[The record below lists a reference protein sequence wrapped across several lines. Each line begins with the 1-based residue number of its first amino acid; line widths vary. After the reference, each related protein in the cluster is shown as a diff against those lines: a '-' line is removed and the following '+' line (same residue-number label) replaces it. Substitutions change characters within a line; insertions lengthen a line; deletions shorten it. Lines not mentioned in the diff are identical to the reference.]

1 MAKKIVIASGK
12 GGVGKSTVTAGLSR
26 ALENEGAKVLAID
39 FDIGLRS
46 LDLLFGV
53 REMVIKNWGDI
64 ILGNC
69 EKEHAIIPVGNIDFI
84 SAPLFFSEEFTP
96 EKVRE
101 MIHSFDE
108 YYDVIF
114 IDAPAGIAQGFS
126 LACAGAD
133 AAIVVSTPDDVCVRS
148 VEITAQNLK
157 NQGIGE
163 VRLVI
168 NRFIKKLSA
177 KRKFLNVDQ
186 VIDLTTVQLVGVI
199 PYDAKIGFSSM
210 QSSSFNFKASS
221 QKSFSRI
228 ARRIMGENVP
238 LKL

>member
-26 ALENEGAKVLAID
+26 ALENEGKKVLAMD

-53 REMVIKNWGDI
+53 REQVVNNWGDV
-64 ILGNC
+64 LSGNC
-69 EKEHAIIPVGNIDFI
+69 DKEHAIVHIGNIDFI
-84 SAPLFFSEEFTP
+84 SAPLYFDESFTE
-96 EKVRE
+96 EKVKE
-101 MIHSFDE
+101 MINAYE
-108 YYDVIF
+108 ENYDVIF
-114 IDAPAGIAQGFS
+114 IDAPAGIAKGFA

-133 AAIVVSTPDDVCVRS
+133 CAIVVSTPDDVCVRS
-148 VEITAQNLK
+148 VEITAHK
-157 NQGIGE
+157 ISSFGINDI
-163 VRLVI
+163 RLVI

-177 KRKFLNVDQ
+177 KRRFLKVDE
-186 VIDLTTVQLVGVI
+186 VIDMTTVQLIGVI

-210 QSSSFNFKASS
+210 QTSSFNFKASS

-228 ARRIMGENVP
+228 AKRILGENVP

>member
-26 ALENEGAKVLAID
+26 ALENEGKKVLAMD

-53 REMVIKNWGDI
+53 REQVVKNWGDI

-69 EKEHAIIPVGNIDFI
+69 EKEHAIIHVGDIDFV
-84 SAPLFFSEEFTP
+84 SAPLHYNDEFTP
-96 EKVRE
+96 EKVKK
-101 MIHSFDE
+101 MMKAFDE
-108 YYDVIF
+108 AYDVIF
-114 IDAPAGIAQGFS
+114 IDAPAGIGESFN

-133 AAIVVSTPDDVCVRS
+133 SALVVSTPDDVCVRS
-148 VEITAQNLK
+148 AEITAQK
-157 NQGIGE
+157 IESQGIRE
-163 VRLVI
+163 IRLVI

-186 VIDLTTVQLVGVI
+186 VIDLTTVQLIGVI

-210 QSSSFNFKASS
+210 QSSTFNFKASS

-228 ARRIMGENVP
+228 ARRILGENVP

>member
-26 ALENEGAKVLAID
+26 ALENEGKKVLAMD

-53 REMVIKNWGDI
+53 REQVVKNWGDVL
-64 ILGNC
+64 LGNC
-69 EKEHAIIPVGNIDFI
+69 AKEHAVIHVGDIDFI
-84 SAPLFFSEEFTP
+84 SAPMNYIDDFTP
-96 EKVRE
+96 EKVKE
-101 MIHSFDE
+101 MINSFEED
-108 YYDVIF
+108 YDVIF
-114 IDAPAGIAQGFS
+114 FDAPAGISQGFS

-133 AAIVVSTPDDVCVRS
+133 CAIVVSTPDDVCVRS
-148 VEITAQNLK
+148 VEITAQKISSN
-157 NQGIGE
+157 GINDI
-163 VRLVI
+163 RLII

-177 KRKFLNVDQ
+177 KKKFLNVDQ

-210 QSSSFNFKASS
+210 QSSGFNFKASS

-228 ARRIMGENVP
+228 AKRILGENVP

>member
-26 ALENEGAKVLAID
+26 ALENEGKRVLAMD

-53 REMVIKNWGDI
+53 REQVVKNWGDVL
-64 ILGNC
+64 LGFC
-69 EKEHAIIPVGNIDFI
+69 EKEHAIIRVGNIDFI
-84 SAPLFFSEEFTP
+84 SAPLNFDEEFTS
-96 EKVRE
+96 EKVKE
-101 MIHSFDE
+101 LVGKYDSS
-108 YYDVIF
+108 YDVIF
-114 IDAPAGIAQGFS
+114 FDAPAGIGEGFR
-126 LACAGAD
+126 LAAAAAD
-133 AAIVVSTPDDVCVRS
+133 SAIVVSTPDDVCVRS
-148 VEITAQNLK
+148 VEITAHK
-157 NQGIGE
+157 IASSGINDI
-163 VRLVI
+163 RLII

-186 VIDLTTVQLVGVI
+186 VIDSTYVQLIGVV
-199 PYDAKIGFSSM
+199 PYDEKIGFSSM
-210 QSSSFNFKASS
+210 EKSTFNFKAKS

-228 ARRIMGENVP
+228 AKRISGENVP

>member
-26 ALENEGAKVLAID
+26 ALESEGKKVLAMD

-53 REMVIKNWGDI
+53 RDQVVRNWGDV

-69 EKEHAIIPVGNIDFI
+69 EKEHAVIHVGNIDFI
-84 SAPLFFSEEFTP
+84 SAPLYFDEAFTP
-96 EKVRE
+96 EKVKE
-101 MIHSFDE
+101 MIQSYDKD
-108 YYDVIF
+108 YDVIF
-114 IDAPAGIAQGFS
+114 IDAPAGISAGFA

-133 AAIVVSTPDDVCVRS
+133 SALVVSTPDDVCVRS
-148 VEITAQNLK
+148 VEITANK
-157 NQGIGE
+157 IASYGVGE
-163 VRLVI
+163 IRLII

-186 VIDLTTVQLVGVI
+186 VIDLTTVQLIGVI
-199 PYDAKIGFSSM
+199 PYDEKIAFSSM
-210 QSSSFNFKASS
+210 EKSTFNFKSS
-221 QKSFSRI
+221 AQKSFRRI
-228 ARRIMGENVP
+228 ARRVLGENVP

>member
-26 ALENEGAKVLAID
+26 ALENEGKRVLAID

-53 REMVIKNWGDI
+53 RELVVKNWGDI

-69 EKEHAIIPVGNIDFI
+69 EKENAVIHVGDIDFI
-84 SAPLFFSEEFTP
+84 SAPLFFNDEFTP

-101 MIHSFDE
+101 MVHSFDE
-108 YYDVIF
+108 DYDVIF

-157 NQGIGE
+157 NHGIGE
-163 VRLVI
+163 VRLII

>member
-26 ALENEGAKVLAID
+26 ALEGEGKKVLAMD

-53 REMVIKNWGDI
+53 REQVANNWGDI

-69 EKEHAIIPVGNIDFI
+69 NAKNAVIAVGNIDFI
-84 SAPLFFSEEFTP
+84 SAPLSFNEQFTAENVKKMIDSL
-96 EKVRE
+96 EK
-101 MIHSFDE
+101 D
-108 YYDVIF
+108 YDVIF
-114 IDAPAGIAQGFS
+114 FDAPAGISNGFL

-133 AAIVVSTPDDVCVRS
+133 SAVIVATPDDVCVRS
-148 VEITAQNLK
+148 AEITSRKIAAY
-157 NQGIGE
+157 GIGDI
-163 VRLVI
+163 RLVI

-177 KRKFLNVDQ
+177 KKKFLNVDE
-186 VIDLTTVQLVGVI
+186 VIDLTTVQLIGVI

-210 QSSSFNFKASS
+210 RTSSFNFKSAS
-221 QKSFSRI
+221 QKSFGRI
-228 ARRIMGENVP
+228 ARRILGENVP

>member
-26 ALENEGAKVLAID
+26 ALENEGKRVLAMD

-53 REMVIKNWGDI
+53 REQVVKNWGDVL
-64 ILGNC
+64 LGNC
-69 EKEHAIIPVGNIDFI
+69 QKEHAIVHIGDIDFI
-84 SAPLFFSEEFTP
+84 SAPLYFDDNFTE
-96 EKVRE
+96 EKVKE
-101 MIHSFDE
+101 MINAYE
-108 YYDVIF
+108 ENYDVIF
-114 IDAPAGIAQGFS
+114 IDAPAGIAKGFS

-133 AAIVVSTPDDVCVRS
+133 CAIVVSTPDDVCVRS
-148 VEITAQNLK
+148 VEITAQK
-157 NQGIGE
+157 ISSFGINDI
-163 VRLVI
+163 RLVI

-177 KRKFLNVDQ
+177 KRRFLKVDE
-186 VIDLTTVQLVGVI
+186 VIDLTTVQLIGVI

-210 QSSSFNFKASS
+210 QTSSFNFKASS

-228 ARRIMGENVP
+228 AKRILGENIP

>member
-26 ALENEGAKVLAID
+26 ALENEGKRVLAMD

-53 REMVIKNWGDI
+53 REIVVKNWGDI

-69 EKEHAIIPVGNIDFI
+69 EKEHAILHVGNIDFI
-84 SAPLFFSEEFTP
+84 SAPLHYSELFTP
-96 EKVRE
+96 EKVKE
-101 MIHSFDE
+101 MMKAFDE
-108 YYDVIF
+108 IYDVIF
-114 IDAPAGIAQGFS
+114 IDAPAGIGESFR

-133 AAIVVSTPDDVCVRS
+133 CAVVVSTPDDVCVRS
-148 VEITAQNLK
+148 VEITAQ
-157 NQGIGE
+157 QIASHGINDI
-163 VRLVI
+163 RLVI

-186 VIDLTTVQLVGVI
+186 VIDLTTVQLIGVI

-210 QSSSFNFKASS
+210 QTSTFNFKASS

>member
-26 ALENEGAKVLAID
+26 ALESMGKKVLAID

-53 REMVIKNWGDI
+53 RDQVVRNWGDVI
-64 ILGNC
+64 MGDC
-69 EKEHAIIPVGNIDFI
+69 EKEHAIIHVGDIDFI
-84 SAPLFFSEEFTP
+84 SAPLYFNEDFTP
-96 EKVRE
+96 EKVRDFVK
-101 MIHSFDE
+101 SFDRD
-108 YYDVIF
+108 YDVIF
-114 IDAPAGIAQGFS
+114 IDSPAGISQGFA

-133 AAIVVSTPDDVCVRS
+133 SAIVVSTPDDVCVRS
-148 VEITAQNLK
+148 VEITANK
-157 NQGIGE
+157 IASYGVKEI
-163 VRLVI
+163 RLVI

-177 KRKFLNVDQ
+177 KRKFLRVDE

-199 PYDAKIGFSSM
+199 PYDEKIGFSSM
-210 QSSSFNFKASS
+210 EKSTFNFRSSS
-221 QKSFSRI
+221 QKSFGRI
-228 ARRIMGENVP
+228 ARRIMGEDVA

>member
-26 ALENEGAKVLAID
+26 ALESEGKKVLAMD

-53 REMVIKNWGDI
+53 REQVVRNWGDI
-64 ILGNC
+64 VLGNC
-69 EKEHAIIPVGNIDFI
+69 EKEHAVIHVGGIDFI
-84 SAPLFFSEEFTP
+84 SAPLYYDETFTP
-96 EKVRE
+96 EKIKE
-101 MIHSFDE
+101 MIMAFDKD
-108 YYDVIF
+108 YDVIF
-114 IDAPAGIAQGFS
+114 IDAPAGIAAGFA

-133 AAIVVSTPDDVCVRS
+133 SALVVSTPDDVCVRS
-148 VEITAQNLK
+148 VEITARNIASHGVK
-157 NQGIGE
+157 EI
-163 VRLVI
+163 RLVI

-177 KRKFLNVDQ
+177 KKKFLNIDQ
-186 VIDLTTVQLVGVI
+186 VIDLTTVQLIGVI

-210 QSSSFNFKASS
+210 EKSTFNFRASS

-228 ARRIMGENVP
+228 ARRILGENVP

>member
-26 ALENEGAKVLAID
+26 AFESEGKKVLAID

-53 REMVIKNWGDI
+53 REQVVKNWGDVL
-64 ILGNC
+64 LGNC
-69 EKEHAIIPVGNIDFI
+69 EKEHAIIHVDDIDFI
-84 SAPLFFSEEFTP
+84 SAPLNFNDEFTT
-96 EKVRE
+96 EKVVE
-101 MIHSFDE
+101 MIGKYE
-108 YYDVIF
+108 ENYDIILF
-114 IDAPAGIAQGFS
+114 DAPAGVGVGFS
-126 LACAGAD
+126 LACAA
-133 AAIVVSTPDDVCVRS
+133 ANSAIVVSTPDDVCVRS
-148 VEITAQNLK
+148 VEITAQK
-157 NQGIGE
+157 ISSFGINDI
-163 VRLVI
+163 RLVI

-186 VIDLTTVQLVGVI
+186 VIDLTSVQLIGVI

-210 QSSSFNFKASS
+210 QSSTFNLKASS
-221 QKSFSRI
+221 QKSFGRI
-228 ARRIMGENVP
+228 AKRLLGENIP